1 MYTFEQGRLQTPFLL
16 MYGGFTATRP
26 QGLIS
31 TLYRD
36 VQLML
41 VRGKDGLPVLAIK
54 LCLENIKSSTGE
66 TRAYIKS
73 IMLNKLHT
81 NYNRM
86 RFTLFESAELSLY
99 PLIYFL
105 AFEFADDT
113 FEADISSP
121 EQIYKL
127 IIPAQKNKL
136 EIRWKKEW

>member
-1 MYTFEQGRLQTPFLL
+1 
-16 MYGGFTATRP
+16 
-26 QGLIS
+26 
-31 TLYRD
+31 
-36 VQLML
+36 ML